1 MPQGLQCW
9 DASGTLLV
17 DITDRL
23 TRILGVTTVSAGGS
37 GTVTDDGFL
46 TGSPFCIAIRSAVGL
61 STFNSSM
68 VPPDIS
74 FASNVMSY
82 AANSPSGDHYLIY
95 GVY

>member
-23 TRILGVTTVSAGGS
+23 TRILGATAISAGATGS
-37 GTVTDDGFL
+37 VMNDGFL
-46 TGSPFCIAIRSAVGL
+46 TGTPFCIAIRTAYGSAYM
-61 STFNSSM
+61 NSSM
-68 VPPDIS
+68 VAPVIG
-74 FASNVMSY
+74 FVGNTMNY